1 MQELL
6 LCFVFTEMVQIF
18 IQVMNKKA
26 VTVEA
31 IPSRHTVEH
40 VKTKIHQKEGIPFDQ
55 QILIFEGKQ
64 LEDKYTLSNYD
75 VQERSTLHLVLPIQI
90 EGSKSNDIF
99 IYYNMILTFIK
110 FILCIKVF

>member
-1 MQELL
+1 MQEFL

-18 IQVMNKKA
+18 IQVMNKK
-26 VTVEA
+26 VITHEA

-55 QILIFEGKQ
+55 LVLIFEGKL
-64 LEDKYTLSNYD
+64 LEDKYKLSNYNI
-75 VQERSTLHLVLPIQI
+75 QERSTLHLVLQK
-90 EGSKSNDIF
+90 GSKSNDIF
-99 IYYNMILTFIK
+99 IYCNMILAFIK